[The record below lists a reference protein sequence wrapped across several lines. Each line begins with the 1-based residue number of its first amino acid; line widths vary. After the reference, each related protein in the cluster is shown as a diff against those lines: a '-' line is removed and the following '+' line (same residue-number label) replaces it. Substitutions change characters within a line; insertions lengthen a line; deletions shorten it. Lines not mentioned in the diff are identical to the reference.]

1 MIRVRVIMDKGIK
14 LLSWLKMQLSGYVY
28 TGHKSRDGWSGEL
41 PHYQF
46 ECPIHGLVENYFSGY
61 EQRLEC
67 PLCLAERRE
76 KRLKVAAGE

>member
-1 MIRVRVIMDKGIK
+1 MDKRIK
-14 LLSWLKMQLSGYVY
+14 LLNRLKMQLSGYAY
-28 TGHKSRDGWSGEL
+28 TGYKSRDGWRGSS
-41 PHYQF
+41 HYQF
-46 ECPIHGLVENYFSGY
+46 ECPIHGLVESYPSDY